1 MCGACLPPQVYLA
14 LGLTQTEIDEYF
26 TGPAFLAWGRMGNL
40 HTWSGPLPPSWH
52 LKQLYLQVKG
62 WRMEGAEWMLDS
74 HRSGGGVGGLCVP
87 WESGDL
93 PLEGGGGAG
102 MLTTTPS
109 VPPSIGSLTG
119 CAHLV

>member
-52 LKQLYLQVKG
+52 LKQLSLQVKG
-62 WRMEGAEWMLDS
+62 WRMEGAELMLDS
-74 HRSGGGVGGLCVP
+74 HRSGVGVGGLCVP
-87 WESGDL
+87 WEEETSPWRGGV
-93 PLEGGGGAG
+93 GGGRAC
-102 MLTTTPS
+102 S
-109 VPPSIGSLTG
+109 PPPLLFLPASNP
-119 CAHLV
+119 